1 MTLSRKYWCVV
12 VSKEH
17 VEIGRQQGI
26 VQACHG
32 KKHPLV
38 RMQAGD
44 DIVFYS
50 PKKIMGAK
58 EPYKFFTAIG
68 KISPGDPYLFDMGGG
83 FVPYRKDVEFEQH
96 FVEVSLAQA
105 LATIERIDS
114 EKPQWIGQIRF
125 GFFELPKLH
134 FETIAS
140 LMLCNI

>member
-1 MTLSRKYWCVV
+1 MLEDRRYWCVV

-17 VEIGRQQGI
+17 VAIGQEQGI

-38 RMQAGD
+38 RMKAGD
-44 DIVFYS
+44 YMVFYS
-50 PKKIMGAK
+50 PKKAMHAK

-68 KISPGDPYLFDMGGG
+68 EIAPGDPYLFDMGGG
-83 FVPYRKDVEFEQH
+83 FVPYRKDVKFHQE

-105 LATIERIDS
+105 LAAIEADEH

-125 GFFELPKLH
+125 GFFELPKHH
-134 FETIAS
+134 FEKIVD
-140 LMLCNI
+140 LMLPK